1 LQGAIEG
8 AAQGITSVGLNY
20 LVEEMDVNPLLANI
34 GFSAISTAIN
44 STLQSFAPTGE
55 KDIFKHIYE
64 TYEKNALTL
73 LGAGDP
79 RDPNYAWQQA
89 AYIAQIQDF
98 TTIIKDHGL
107 ETALNTYATS
117 FFNSTAVN
125 AIMDTGKTIGEYFE
139 GKLNQVSQEQK
150 EVDIVVI
157 DSAGKEVGKVK
168 FAKNE
173 NGEWEPIGKEEK
185 GYWSRGELGVDF
197 YGDLKYY
204 GYGEIYEEFV
214 DLGVFQ
220 KIENGKQKY
229 IEIRDSE
236 GNLVL
241 TGTPKEGS
249 DYIYYNPENG
259 YDNIQVTDYLNN
271 RSYSFVDWILEDYSE
286 LDETN
291 NTTLFEIDFDSM
303 GNTELSFDGSLFT
316 EEDIDH
322 LKTLNDIDK
331 EEVLSIFYYP
341 GIGNPESTGIAP
353 GYLKGLGEQMA
364 IASEGLANNTYI
376 ASYENSPRLLD
387 KAQNCWAWYK
397 DARDITSNPN
407 EITDHIIIQMVEK
420 FGGNLPEDMVGI
432 AYSGDGD
439 PLLQGLNQHPNID
452 MKTVAF
458 VGAPLWCGRT
468 IDNDNV
474 DNLLMFAGEND
485 LVAKANGFLEHDFKG
500 STAEFNSY
508 KFELKDVNHTEYT
521 YDPIKDLNPDPLKV
535 KASKFIAEVSNRVHN
550 SLQLESFLDYNKG
563 LLFDE
568 KRGVYIVN
576 LDEVEYED

>member
-1 LQGAIEG
+1 
-8 AAQGITSVGLNY
+8 
-20 LVEEMDVNPLLANI
+20 MDINPLLANI

-64 TYEKNALTL
+64 TYEKNALTF

-98 TTIIKDHGL
+98 TTIIKEQGL

-125 AIMDTGKTIGEYFE
+125 AIMDTGKTIGGYFE
-139 GKLNQVSQEQK
+139 EKLSQVSQEQK

-157 DSAGKEVGKVK
+157 DGTGKEVGKIK

-236 GNLVL
+236 GNLVF
-241 TGTPKEGS
+241 TGTPKEGN
-249 DYIYYNPENG
+249 DYLYYNPEKG
-259 YDNIQVTDYLNN
+259 YDNIEVTDYLNN

-286 LDETN
+286 LSDD
-291 NTTLFEIDFDSM
+291 NTFNLFELNFGDD
-303 GNTELSFDGSLFT
+303 GNISLNFDGTLLE
-316 EEDIDH
+316 EEDIDF
-322 LKTLNDIDK
+322 LKDLPEADK
-331 EEVLSIFYYP
+331 QQILHVIYGG
-341 GIGNPESTGIAP
+341 GIGNPGPIGTAQ
-353 GYLKGLGEQMA
+353 GYLKGLSDQMA
-364 IASEGLANNTYI
+364 LASEAMIENTYL
-376 ASYENSPRLLD
+376 ASFEESPRGFD
-387 KAQNCWAWYK
+387 KIQNCWAWYK
-397 DARDITSNPN
+397 DAKDMTSNPN
-407 EITDHIIIQMVEK
+407 EITDYLIIQMAK
-420 FGGNLPEDMVGI
+420 RFNGNLPEDMIGM

-452 MKTVAF
+452 MKTVAII
-458 VGAPLWCGRT
+458 GAPLYHERIIT
-468 IDNDNV
+468 NPNIENI
-474 DNLLMFAGEND
+474 LIFAGAD
-485 LVAKANGFLEHDFKG
+485 DCLAKDIKDGGVGNGILDHNFEG
-500 STAEFNSY
+500 STTEFSLY
-508 KFELKDVNHTEYT
+508 KFELKDVNHRGYT
-521 YDPIKDLNPDPLKV
+521 YEPVKDETPDPFKV
-535 KASKFIAEVSNRVHN
+535 KAARFIVEATNRSNDTVAFGDFLMRQVTLGNITHDAETNIFTVD
-550 SLQLESFLDYNKG
+550 LERINYGN
-563 LLFDE
+563 
-568 KRGVYIVN
+568 
-576 LDEVEYED
+576 

>member
-1 LQGAIEG
+1 
-8 AAQGITSVGLNY
+8 
-20 LVEEMDVNPLLANI
+20 MDINPLLANI

-64 TYEKNALTL
+64 TYEKNALTF

-79 RDPNYAWQQA
+79 RDPNYVWQQA

-98 TTIIKDHGL
+98 TAIIKEQGL
-107 ETALNTYATS
+107 ETALNTYATG

-125 AIMDTGKTIGEYFE
+125 AIMDTGKTIGGYFE
-139 GKLNQVSQEQK
+139 EKLSQVSQEQK

-157 DSAGKEVGKVK
+157 DGTGEEVGKIK

-185 GYWSRGELGVDF
+185 GHWSRGKLGVDF

-236 GNLVL
+236 GNLVF
-241 TGTPKEGS
+241 TGTPNEGS
-249 DYIYYNPENG
+249 DYIYYNPEKG
-259 YDNIQVTDYLNN
+259 YDNIEVTDYLNN

-286 LDETN
+286 TSDDNTFNLCELNFGDEGN
-291 NTTLFEIDFDSM
+291 ISLNFDGTLF
-303 GNTELSFDGSLFT
+303 N
-316 EEDIDH
+316 EEDIAC
-322 LKTLNDIDK
+322 LKDLPEVDK
-331 EEVLSIFYYP
+331 QQMLHVIYGG
-341 GIGNPESTGIAP
+341 GIGNPGPIGTAQE
-353 GYLKGLGEQMA
+353 YLKGFGEQMA
-364 IASEGLANNTYI
+364 IANGGLMENTYI
-376 ASYENSPRLLD
+376 ASYENSPRLFD
-387 KAQNCWAWYK
+387 KIQNCWAWYK
-397 DARDITSNPN
+397 DARDMTSNPN
-407 EITDHIIIQMVEK
+407 EITDYLIIQMAEK
-420 FGGNLPEDMVGI
+420 FGGNLPSDMVGI

-452 MKTVAF
+452 MKTVAV

-474 DNLLMFAGEND
+474 DNLLMFAGEDD
-485 LVAKANGFLEHDFKG
+485 LVAKANGFLEHDFEG
-500 STAEFNSY
+500 STADFNLY
-508 KFELKDVNHTEYT
+508 KFELKNVNHMGYT
-521 YDPIKDLNPDPLKV
+521 YTPPINDENLDSLEV
-535 KASKFIAEVSNRVHN
+535 KAARFVAEVTSYAQTSSEKV
-550 SLQLESFLDYNKG
+550 ESFLSRTEGIVYDNNKG
-563 LLFDE
+563 CYLVDLE
-568 KRGVYIVN
+568 KVK
-576 LDEVEYED
+576 YE